1 MDKLRALQAF
11 ARVAELGSFTRAA
24 DQLQWPKA
32 SVTVLVQ
39 QLEQHLGAK
48 LLHRT
53 TRRLLL
59 TEDGAAY
66 LEGAQRLLLES
77 EELDSAIAH
86 RRTKPSGRLRVDVP
100 AAVGRHV
107 IAPALPDFFVRY
119 PNIQLE
125 LGSSDRPTDLF
136 SEGIDC
142 VIRGGAVHD
151 DSLVARPLG
160 SFATITCAAPA
171 YLKQFGVP
179 EGPTDITQH
188 RTVDFFSAKT
198 GRVFAFDFT
207 DDTGQ
212 RLEVRGQTRVA
223 ANDADTHVAAVVA
236 GLGLAQLPLTQ
247 AVQELVQQGKLVAVL
262 ERYGA
267 AGLPLQ
273 LLYPKSRHPIARVR
287 AFADWTVEVYG
298 RVFSQLAADGAS
310 RKGMADKEN

>member
-1 MDKLRALQAF
+1 MDKFRALQAF

-39 QLEQHLGAK
+39 QLEQHLQAK

-53 TRRLLL
+53 TRRLVL

-77 EELDSAIAH
+77 EELDSAIAQN
-86 RRTKPSGRLRVDVP
+86 RINPSGRLRVDVP
-100 AAVGRHV
+100 AAAARHV
-107 IAPALPDFFVRY
+107 IAPALPEFFARF
-119 PNIQLE
+119 PDIQLE
-125 LGSSDRPTDLF
+125 LGSSDRPADLF
-136 SEGIDC
+136 AEGIDC

-151 DSLVARPLG
+151 DSLVSRPLG
-160 SFATITCAAPA
+160 TFATITCAAPA
-171 YLKQFGVP
+171 YLKQFGAPARPV
-179 EGPTDITQH
+179 DITQH

-207 DDTGQ
+207 DETGQ

-223 ANDADTHVAAVVA
+223 ANDADTHVAAVLA

-247 AVQELVQQGKLVAVL
+247 VVQDLVRKGKLVTLL
-262 ERYGA
+262 ERHGP

-273 LLYPKSRHPIARVR
+273 LLYPKSRHPITRVR
-287 AFADWTVEVYG
+287 VFSDWTVGVYQ
-298 RVFSQLAADGAS
+298 RVFGQLSAGDS
-310 RKGMADKEN
+310 